1 VTGRDNR
8 LDRLSSS
15 LTAKE
20 RALLVLRSWKEGKEE
35 EPSWRWAMPNDQARE
50 FNRLIELMNGVNV
63 RLRPLIVVLCL
74 EVEKLGLRLGILATF
89 TLWNI
94 QALKVDDFLR
104 YGTKRRNGH
113 VALLAD
119 SLEHAPLRPVV
130 YVSEEFQEWLA
141 RKCAAPT
148 KIDEVAD
155 VHKDVLRE
163 GIAEQARYVRAVE
176 IVISEVAAEF
186 GGEDP
191 ALPRMRDLIDGATKR
206 LDEAREEAERYTG
219 PLAVGE
225 PDAELVDKVRA
236 LVEDRR
242 P

>member
-1 VTGRDNR
+1 MTARDNR

-20 RALLVLRSWKEGKEE
+20 RAVLVLRSWKEGKDE

-63 RLRPLIVVLCL
+63 RLQPLILILGL
-74 EVEKLGLRLGILATF
+74 EVDKLQLRLGMLATF
-89 TLWNI
+89 TLWNM
-94 QALKVDDFLR
+94 QALKVDDYIR

-130 YVSEEFQEWLA
+130 YLSEEFQEWLA
-141 RKCAAPT
+141 REWTEPT

-163 GIAEQARYVRAVE
+163 SLAEQGRYLRTVE
-176 IVISEVAAEF
+176 IVVGEVAEEF
-186 GGEDP
+186 DGEDP
-191 ALPRMRDLIDGATKR
+191 ALPRIRELLDGAAQR
-206 LDEAREEAERYTG
+206 LEEARREAERYLG
-219 PLAVGE
+219 PLAAGE

-236 LVEDRR
+236 LVEDR
-242 P
+242 